1 MTLKNIIR
9 QWQYQRFRK
18 HLFDDRFYQPLLSC
32 KHMVWG
38 DGTIGLE
45 PLIIEDYTARLS
57 ELAFIRDQVVAGG
70 WNWDMYGIVDA
81 NAAGAITD
89 RDLCVVFVN
98 IGEDIKYL

>member
-9 QWQYQRFRK
+9 QWQYRRFRK

-32 KHMVWG
+32 KHKIWG

-45 PLIIEDYTARLS
+45 HLFIEDYNTRISTIA
-57 ELAFIRDQVVAGG
+57 EIRDQVVSAGY
-70 WNWDMYGIVDA
+70 NWDMYGIVDA
-81 NAAGAITD
+81 HTNHVITD
-89 RDLCVVFVN
+89 HDVCVAYVN